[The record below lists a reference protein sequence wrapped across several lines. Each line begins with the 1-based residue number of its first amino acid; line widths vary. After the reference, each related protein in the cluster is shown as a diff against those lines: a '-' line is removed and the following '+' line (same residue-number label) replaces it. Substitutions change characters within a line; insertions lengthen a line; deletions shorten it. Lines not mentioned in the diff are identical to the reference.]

1 MKPGRKLV
9 EAGADGCT
17 DADLLAILIGSG
29 GRGYS
34 AEGIAQ
40 NLLERFGTLSAMMG
54 KPLQEIAG
62 IRGIGAVK
70 AIRLAAAYEI
80 ARRLVADLERNG

>member
-9 EAGADGCT
+9 EMGADSCT

-34 AEGIAQ
+34 AEGVAR
-40 NLLERFGTLSAMMG
+40 NLMERFGTLSSMMG
-54 KPLQEIAG
+54 KPLKDIAA

-80 ARRLVADLERNG
+80 ARRLVKELERNG

>member
-9 EAGADGCT
+9 EIGAENCT
-17 DADLLAILIGSG
+17 DSDLLAILIGSG

-34 AEGIAQ
+34 AESIAKD
-40 NLLERFGTLSAMMG
+40 LLERFGTLSSMMD
-54 KPLQEIAG
+54 KPLKDIAA

-70 AIRLAAAYEI
+70 AIKLAAVYEI
-80 ARRLVADLERNG
+80 GRRLVKELERNE

>member
-9 EAGADGCT
+9 EAGADRCT
-17 DADLLAILIGSG
+17 DADLPAILIGSG

-40 NLLERFGTLSAMMG
+40 NLMERFGTLSNMMG
-54 KPLQEIAG
+54 KPLQEIAAV
-62 IRGIGAVK
+62 RGIGAVK

-80 ARRLVADLERNG
+80 ARRLVKELERDG